1 MDRLQKVMAHAG
13 VASRRK
19 SEGIIEAGRVRVNGK
34 PVTTLGFKVSD
45 TDEIT
50 VDGKKIRA
58 EKHVYY
64 LLNKPRQVISSADDQ
79 FDRKTVVDLIK
90 DTNLRI
96 YPIGRLDY
104 DTSGVL
110 LLTNDGELANKLT
123 HPSYEINK
131 VYQATVTGV
140 PTSEEIMALEKG
152 VRIGEDIT
160 APAKA
165 KVSNINKEKNQS
177 VITLTIHEG
186 KYHQVKLMIDAIG
199 YKVINLHRVAF
210 GPITDKNLKMGQYR
224 QLTNDELNQLKQI

>member
-19 SEGIIEAGRVRVNGK
+19 SETIIEAGRVKVNGK
-34 PVTTLGFKVSD
+34 TVTTLGFKVSD
-45 TDEIT
+45 ADEIT

-79 FDRKTVVDLIK
+79 FNRKTVVDLIK
-90 DTNLRI
+90 DTKLRI

-123 HPSYEINK
+123 HPSYEIDK
-131 VYQATVTGV
+131 IYQATVIGV
-140 PTSEEIMALEKG
+140 PTSEEIAALEKG
-152 VRIGEDIT
+152 VRIGDDIT
-160 APAKA
+160 APGRA
-165 KVSNINKEKNQS
+165 KVSNVNKEKNQS

-186 KYHQVKLMIDAIG
+186 KYHQVKLMIEAIG
-199 YKVINLHRVAF
+199 HKVISLHRTAF
-210 GPITDKNLKMGQYR
+210 GPITDKNLRMGQYR
-224 QLTNDELNQLKQI
+224 KLTSDELNQLKQI